1 MTEPVQ
7 PPHRYGTI
15 AVSVLITD
23 KSINQL
29 ESIMDILRMDIALDL
44 FVDKMGEE
52 AAKALK
58 DGQDVTKVFA
68 DDIARPVKAVVIDAE
83 GPGGGNPYVE
93 LTFMDE
99 DHSWEWFKENM
110 GTGDCDADIDE
121 YEIAQVYAA

>member
-1 MTEPVQ
+1 
-7 PPHRYGTI
+7 
-15 AVSVLITD
+15 
-23 KSINQL
+23 
-29 ESIMDILRMDIALDL
+29 MDILRMDIAFDL

-52 AAKALK
+52 AARELT

-110 GTGDCDADIDE
+110 STGDGDADIDE
-121 YEIAQVYAA
+121 YEIAQVFAA